1 MEKIKKQFTLAN
13 LIQFIKLQLAGN
25 ILFWGTYIGFFLL
38 HEIAN
43 WSELTALAMAS
54 IIAHGLFFIADSEWV
69 FDEKGERRK
78 TSGELTRF
86 VIFMGLNYFI
96 NLGIIAGLSYYL
108 NISPYI
114 GQFISAL
121 FFTLWTFV
129 GLKYWVFPAPK
140 VQRRKGVKSA
150 SRKSTK

>member
-1 MEKIKKQFTLAN
+1 MEKIKKQFTFTN
-13 LIQFIKLQLAGN
+13 LVQFIKLQLAGN
-25 ILFWGTYIGFFLL
+25 VLFWGTYIGFFLL
-38 HEIAN
+38 HEIAH
-43 WSELTALAMAS
+43 WSELASLATAS

-78 TSGELTRF
+78 TPGELTRF
-86 VIFMGLNYFI
+86 VIFMGINYFI
-96 NLGIIAGLSYYL
+96 NLAIIAALSYYL

-121 FFTLWTFV
+121 FFTIWTFV
-129 GLKYWVFPAPK
+129 GLKYWVFKKPK
-140 VQRRKGVKSA
+140 QKRRKEVKNG